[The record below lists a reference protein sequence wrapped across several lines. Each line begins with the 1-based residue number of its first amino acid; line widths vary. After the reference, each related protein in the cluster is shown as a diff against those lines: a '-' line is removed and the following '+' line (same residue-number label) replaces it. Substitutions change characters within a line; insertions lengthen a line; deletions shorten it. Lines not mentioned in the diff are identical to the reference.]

1 LHVEVVQRGY
11 FEDVALEGVC
21 VGGAW
26 VGIGLLELV
35 VVETLAQ
42 LGQVGDYVDL
52 LGLGGDFLLVVDR
65 LVRVGVPL

>member
-1 LHVEVVQRGY
+1 MDVEIVQRGY

-26 VGIGLLELV
+26 VGIGLLEFV
-35 VVETLAQ
+35 VVEALAQ

>member
-1 LHVEVVQRGY
+1 MHVEVVQRGY

-26 VGIGLLELV
+26 IGIGLLELV

>member
-1 LHVEVVQRGY
+1 LDVEVVQRGY